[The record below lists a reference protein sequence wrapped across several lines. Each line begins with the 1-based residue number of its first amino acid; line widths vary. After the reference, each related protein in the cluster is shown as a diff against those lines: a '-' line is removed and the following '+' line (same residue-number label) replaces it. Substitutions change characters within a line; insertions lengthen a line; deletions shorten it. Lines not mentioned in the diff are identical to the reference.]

1 METSAYLAE
10 IRVTSIH
17 RYFGNWM
24 VTGMYKIN
32 ELEQSESVRSNF
44 MSHRFM
50 NFTWKFCCERAV
62 YRISRSSV
70 IY

>member
-1 METSAYLAE
+1 
-10 IRVTSIH
+10 
-17 RYFGNWM
+17 M

-50 NFTWKFCCERAV
+50 NFTWKFCCERVV
-62 YRISRSSV
+62 YRIGSSSV
-70 IY
+70 I